1 MSSAVLQFQSLG
13 TLTAA
18 AGKAF
23 VVAPHAGV
31 IKNVVAKVGTAPTG
45 ATLIV
50 DINKNGTTI
59 FTTQANRPTV
69 AVSATAAALAGQP
82 DVTTFAAGDL
92 LSIDIDQIGSS
103 VAGANLALALSVDLD
118 EEETTPIA
126 IEPDN
131 RFGQQA

>member
-1 MSSAVLQFQSLG
+1 MSSSVFQFQSVG

-31 IKNVVAKVGTAPTG
+31 IKTVKASVGTAPAG
-45 ATLIV
+45 SSLIV

-59 FTTQANRPTV
+59 FTTQANRPTI
-69 AVSATAAALAGQP
+69 AAAATAATLAGQP
-82 DVTTFAAGDL
+82 NVLTFAAGDL
-92 LSIDIDQIGSS
+92 LSVDIDQIGSGT
-103 VAGANLALALSVDLD
+103 AGSNLAVALVVELD
-118 EEETTPIA
+118 EEETTPIT

-131 RFGQQA
+131 RFGQA

>member
-1 MSSAVLQFQSLG
+1 MSSSVFQFQSVG

-23 VVAPHAGV
+23 VVAPYAGV
-31 IKNVVAKVGTAPTG
+31 IKAVKASVGTAPAG
-45 ATLIV
+45 SSLIV

-59 FTTQANRPTV
+59 FTTQANRPTI
-69 AVSATAAALAGQP
+69 AAAATGATLAGQP
-82 DVTTFAAGDL
+82 SVLTFAAGDL
-92 LSIDIDQIGSS
+92 LSVDIDQVGSGT
-103 VAGANLALALSVDLD
+103 AGSNLAVALVVELD

-131 RFGQQA
+131 RFG